1 MFSIKNLM
9 LDTPS
14 WFRRVN
20 ARCVS
25 LLALMLTCIAPAI
38 AAEFTLGN
46 SGAAVPLKFLAV
58 DDAFQFTA
66 LQDNDQLLLRWQIAP
81 GYYLYR
87 ERLSF
92 RQGRQLLEVAL
103 PAGLDKTDE
112 YFGEVQVYYA
122 LLELSLSLDPQIAPM
137 EIEYQGCADAGLC
150 YPPRVQVVS
159 LQ

>member
-1 MFSIKNLM
+1 
-9 LDTPS
+9 
-14 WFRRVN
+14 
-20 ARCVS
+20 
-25 LLALMLTCIAPAI
+25 
-38 AAEFTLGN
+38 
-46 SGAAVPLKFLAV
+46 LAV

-92 RQGRQLLEVAL
+92 RQGTQLLEVSL

-122 LLELSLSLDPQIAPM
+122 LLELSLSVDPQVAPL

-150 YPPRVQVVS
+150 YPPQVQVVA